1 MGIRGQGRGDLFSN
15 QKALASKHLR
25 LRITKAAELLVYK
38 QLSTQA
44 EANALG
50 ASLLSEHRKAVG
62 LQSFYKVTMPWT
74 WEGRADRYT
83 EAAHK
88 GSGKGLQDECPG
100 RTL

>member
-1 MGIRGQGRGDLFSN
+1 M
-15 QKALASKHLR
+15 
-25 LRITKAAELLVYK
+25 
-38 QLSTQA
+38 
-44 EANALG
+44 
-50 ASLLSEHRKAVG
+50 LSEHRKAVG